1 MVATAPSV
9 SGSPDQCH
17 VWCTSCLMWGDDVP
31 ADQAAEIAT
40 THAASLD
47 HPANQ
52 LDDLLFAVLSE
63 AVRDERG
70 Y

>member
-1 MVATAPSV
+1 MVATARSV

-17 VWCTSCLMWGDDVP
+17 VWCTSCWWGDDVP

-47 HPANQ
+47 HSANQ

-63 AVRDERG
+63 AVGDERG

>member
-1 MVATAPSV
+1 MVAIARSV
-9 SGSPDQCH
+9 SGRPDQCH
-17 VWCTSCLMWGDDVP
+17 VWCATCLLWGDDVP

-47 HPANQ
+47 HLANQ
-52 LDDLLFAVLSE
+52 LKDLLVAVLSE
-63 AVRDERG
+63 GIRDERG